1 MYNYGMNMLKLA
13 LERRGLTVADVARQ
27 AAIAGIPLTTFYKHC
42 SGKRT
47 LGEKA
52 VLRYERLLGI
62 PRYELRPDLW
72 PWPPIAAIPRT
83 KRESAASAAP
93 DAAPAAAPKEAAHV

>member
-1 MYNYGMNMLKLA
+1 MYNYAMNMLKLA

-93 DAAPAAAPKEAAHV
+93 KEAAHV